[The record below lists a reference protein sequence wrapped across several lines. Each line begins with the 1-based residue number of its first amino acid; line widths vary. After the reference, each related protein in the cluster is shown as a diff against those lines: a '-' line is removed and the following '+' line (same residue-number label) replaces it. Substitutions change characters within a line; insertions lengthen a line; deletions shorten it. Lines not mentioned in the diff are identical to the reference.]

1 MNITMFGWL
10 TAADTISS
18 LSVKSAVFPLSGPAS
33 ADRMRRS
40 QKPCQS
46 TRTQGDLDCNCSL
59 AIAAAFGSFAIAAP
73 IAIARILRARSSES
87 GIPRTET
94 FDSYICM
101 INTRSVDCAMC
112 ATADQ
117 ALDVQLLRS
126 ERSVG
131 FFHIIKKA
139 LTREAMTQAIGEFS

>member
-1 MNITMFGWL
+1 M
-10 TAADTISS
+10 
-18 LSVKSAVFPLSGPAS
+18 
-33 ADRMRRS
+33 
-40 QKPCQS
+40 
-46 TRTQGDLDCNCSL
+46 DCNCSL

-101 INTRSVDCAMC
+101 INTRSIDCAMC

-117 ALDVQLLRS
+117 ALDVQLLRYES
-126 ERSVG
+126 PVG
-131 FFHIIKKA
+131 LFHVIKKA